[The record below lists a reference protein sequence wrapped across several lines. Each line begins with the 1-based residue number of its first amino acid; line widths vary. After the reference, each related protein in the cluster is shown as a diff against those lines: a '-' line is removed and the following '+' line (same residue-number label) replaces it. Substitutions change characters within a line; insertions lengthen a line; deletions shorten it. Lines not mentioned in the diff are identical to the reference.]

1 MTVEIQYARSGDVSL
16 AYRVG
21 GKGPPDLVIVP
32 GYVSH
37 VEMGWEPPPNARAWD
52 RLASFSRA
60 ITFDKR
66 GTGLSDP
73 ILEDLPDLE
82 TRMDDVRV
90 VMDAVG
96 SERAVIFGQSEG
108 GMMAMLFA
116 ATYPERTESLILYGS
131 MAKATWDEDHWWN
144 VPREALVGGAEQRE
158 AMWGQ
163 GIGPEIFAPS
173 IADMPGT
180 QEWAARYER
189 ACASPRNFR
198 IMSEMFL
205 DLDVRYVAPSIHVPT
220 LILHRTHDRV
230 VNVRSARWL
239 AEHIPNAKYVEMP
252 GRDHSIWVGDP
263 DRVLDE
269 IEEFVTGRREGGEP
283 DRVLKTIMFTDIVG
297 STERAASLGD
307 VAWRDVLAT
316 HDAMMRSELA
326 KFRGQEVKTLGDGFL
341 AAFDGPARAIRCGVT
356 AARTCAAAGFPIRVG
371 LHTGECE
378 QVGDDLAGITVHT
391 AARVSSLAG
400 PSEVLVSRT
409 VKDLVAGSGIAFDD
423 RGTHTLKGIPD
434 EWQLFSVTSA

>member
-1 MTVEIQYARSGDVSL
+1 MAEIKYARSGDVSI

-21 GKGPPDLVIVP
+21 GEGPPDLVIVP

-52 RLASFSRA
+52 RLTSFSRA

-73 ILEDLPDLE
+73 ITDDRLPGLEQ
-82 TRMDDVRV
+82 RMDDVRV

-116 ATYPERTESLILYGS
+116 ATYPERTESLILYGT
-131 MAKATWDEDHWWN
+131 MARAVWDEDHWWN
-144 VPREALVGGAEQRE
+144 IPRDALIGNAAERE
-158 AMWGQ
+158 AMWGM

-173 IADMPGT
+173 IAGQPGT
-180 QEWAARYER
+180 QEWAAKYER

-198 IMSEMFL
+198 ILSEMFL
-205 DLDVRYVAPSIHVPT
+205 DLDVRHVVPSIHVPT

-239 AEHIPNAKYVEMP
+239 AEHLPGSRYVEMP
-252 GRDHSIWVGDP
+252 GRDHSIWTGDA
-263 DRVLDE
+263 DRLLDE
-269 IEEFVTGRREGGEP
+269 VEEFVTGSRERVEP

-297 STERAASLGD
+297 STERAAAMGD
-307 VAWRDVLAT
+307 SAWRDLLAT
-316 HDAMMRSELA
+316 HDAMMRRELGR
-326 KFRGQEVKTLGDGFL
+326 FRGVEVKTLGDGFL
-341 AAFDGPARAIRCGVT
+341 AAFDGPARAIRCGVS
-356 AARTCAAAGFPIRVG
+356 AARAAHDAGFPIRVG
-371 LHTGECE
+371 IHTGECE
-378 QVGDDLAGITVHT
+378 EVGDDYAGITVHI
-391 AARVSSLAG
+391 AARVGSLADAD
-400 PSEVLVSRT
+400 EVLVSRT
-409 VKDLVAGSGIAFDD
+409 VTDLVAGSGIAFAD
-423 RGTHTLKGIPD
+423 RGSHALKGVPD
-434 EWQLFSVTSA
+434 EWQLYAVTGA